1 MSKAPYAISA
11 LVALAGLAWAVHL
24 ALDPDPFAG
33 SAAFVIAAGVVVFTI
48 IAVVGMLLV
57 RAPWGRWIAFATLGV
72 GLGIG
77 IITGLDDAGA
87 LVAAILSLLAVGG
100 LSGPWLRV
108 WLRQRPSATA
118 PEPKAA
124 LLPLA
129 SLALLP
135 LTGFVSPEGLSPALA
150 VLAASG
156 PAFAA
161 GYARAGGWAL
171 WGLRLALPVLTIW
184 AAVGLTTAG
193 AVVLVGAGGGVTWL
207 AWTPS
212 ARRAIRRPGPPLPAP
227 RRKPNPSAAE
237 PG

>member
-24 ALDPDPFAG
+24 ALEPDPFAG
-33 SAAFVIAAGVVVFTI
+33 SAAIAIAAGIVVFTVI
-48 IAVVGMLLV
+48 SVVGILLV
-57 RAPWGRWIAFATLGV
+57 RAPWGRWIAFATIGV
-72 GLGIG
+72 GLGVG
-77 IITGLDDAGA
+77 IVTGFEDAGA
-87 LVAAILSLLAVGG
+87 PAAAILSLLAIGG

-129 SLALLP
+129 ALALVP
-135 LTGFVSPEGLSPALA
+135 LTGFVSPDGLSPALV
-150 VLAASG
+150 VLAVS
-156 PAFAA
+156 AA
-161 GYARAGGWAL
+161 ALAVGYARAGAWAL

-184 AAVGLTTAG
+184 AAIGLTAAG
-193 AVVLVGAGGGVTWL
+193 AVILVAAGAGVTWL

-212 ARRAIRRPGPPLPAP
+212 ARRAIGQPAPPLPAP
-227 RRKPNPSAAE
+227 RRKPKPSAAE